1 MIIVSSMGSFPSIGI
16 VIIKNHIIILLV
28 QLHVYIYIYMY
39 GPPAPTYLFPAFIVL
54 QA

>member
-28 QLHVYIYIYMY
+28 QLHVYIYMY